1 MHLRIDEDV
10 QRHTTTFHHV
20 REDDEKET
28 MIVPTGERPVPPPKL
43 QEIDDLLI
51 RTVQEKRIVEENE
64 RLRRQVPFRCHLR
77 ERSHDIDVVVVV
89 VVVVGR
95 CSSSTSGR
103 SRPCRRRSGT
113 WRSAN
118 ISPSSSAGRRATR
131 PTSTRPTGTCRSA
144 SIRPST
150 SRARP
155 ARATGTPIPS
165 FRPTGRSVA
174 VPFLFFL
181 SVLFFFLVFF
191 RQFFNEKKQQKGTHH
206 HRARTGNGFYGSK
219 FH

>member
-1 MHLRIDEDV
+1 
-10 QRHTTTFHHV
+10 
-20 REDDEKET
+20 

-77 ERSHDIDVVVVV
+77 ERSHDID

-174 VPFLFFL
+174 VPFFWCSFANFSMKKDNKKEPIIIELGQEMASTAPNFT
-181 SVLFFFLVFF
+181 
-191 RQFFNEKKQQKGTHH
+191 EKPAITITWQHCCII
-206 HRARTGNGFYGSK
+206 A
-219 FH
+219 